1 MCLAKAYLNNEG
13 GQPIMQEISH
23 MKFDGE
29 RIEMKTLFGEERR
42 ITGRVQEID
51 FMASKVILTSGD
63 ASGAQ
68 SNPAR

>member
-1 MCLAKAYLNNEG
+1 
-13 GQPIMQEISH
+13 MQEISH

-29 RIEMKTLFGEERR
+29 RIEMKTLFGEEKL

-68 SNPAR
+68 SK